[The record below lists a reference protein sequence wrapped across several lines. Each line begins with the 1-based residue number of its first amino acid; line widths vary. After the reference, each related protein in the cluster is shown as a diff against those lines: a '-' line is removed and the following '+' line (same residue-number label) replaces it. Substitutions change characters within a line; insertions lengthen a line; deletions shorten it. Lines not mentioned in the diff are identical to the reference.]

1 MTTQSV
7 TFESGQSL
15 ALVQVMVNDDAVY
28 EGTEEFSVQ
37 LTSSDSAVNIIQSSA
52 TAQITDDDGKFSYI
66 T

>member
-15 ALVQVMVNDDAVY
+15 ASVQVMVNDDAVY

-52 TAQITDDDGKFSYI
+52 TAKVTDDDGKFSYI